1 MELLIPTLN
10 KFISY
15 QFLLV
20 LLEGANHEQSSQ
32 NNYSTCGTLPPE
44 VWEFFFF
51 FLEKT
56 FHSNSEQGW
65 LSYLFSWGNLDIE
78 L

>member
-44 VWEFFFF
+44 VWEVFAF
-51 FLEKT
+51 FLKK
-56 FHSNSEQGW
+56 
-65 LSYLFSWGNLDIE
+65 LFAAIQNKGG
-78 L
+78 